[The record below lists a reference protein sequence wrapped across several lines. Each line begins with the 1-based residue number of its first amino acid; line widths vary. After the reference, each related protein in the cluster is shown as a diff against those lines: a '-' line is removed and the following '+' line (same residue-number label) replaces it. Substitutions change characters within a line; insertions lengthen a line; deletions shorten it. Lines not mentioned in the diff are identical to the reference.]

1 MFTTIKKVSPLMS
14 TCIGDLFAC
23 ASQGKAQG
31 TNSTLFVCVML
42 LIVVLPLDLSQ
53 LTFVV
58 FGAITYAALQA
69 LQLRPPPKKPR
80 MVSKTSPSYKSA
92 DKVSA
97 QYQRPVPHR
106 NSGQRPSLQGTSR
119 SPALAAQ
126 PVPKAEVRKPSSQPV
141 SAPIFQGK
149 EWDAEVDELVTQI
162 MPSQEGERVVD
173 TIADFV
179 RQRLRTM
186 IPEVEVIGFASSD
199 VIRGT
204 AFGVAVPEVDIVV
217 NVPPQIL
224 ASRLQGRAPRGDA
237 SSAAADPH
245 KLLKS
250 ALRTCT
256 DRLVATGGFKFRRS
270 AFRGDE
276 PKVTLLVPASF
287 GVSSESIPIDFSVNS
302 TTPLYNMALLSESAK
317 KEALA
322 KPLIL
327 LVKRWAKD
335 RGVCHGAKGHLSPY
349 QWTLL
354 TIYFLQVGSS
364 SESGKGLLP
373 AVEEFKAVSTLM
385 DTERG
390 PRPQDSQ
397 RQLLTIPAAPTAEL
411 ENTSKTV
418 GSLFKNFIKFY
429 HETFQW
435 QKEAI
440 CVRTGK
446 RAPPSLSLPLHIVVN
461 EDTNVSEVAPTIEDP
476 FSPNRNLG
484 AGMTAPTLARLHEEI
499 SRAHRLCSDGASL
512 THLLEPW
519 APPEA
524 ADSGDKDDK

>member
-1 MFTTIKKVSPLMS
+1 MFTTIKKVSDLMS
-14 TCIGDLFAC
+14 TSARDLFAC
-23 ASQGKAQG
+23 ASHGKAQG
-31 TNSTLFVCVML
+31 TNSTLFVCLML

-53 LTFVV
+53 LTFVA

-80 MVSKTSPSYKSA
+80 MVSKAMPSYKVV
-92 DKVSA
+92 DKVPA
-97 QYQRPVPHR
+97 QCQRPVPRR
-106 NSGQRPSLQGTSR
+106 NSGQRANLQGVTR
-119 SPALAAQ
+119 SPACAAH

-162 MPSQEGERVVD
+162 MPSPEGERIVD

-179 RQRLRTM
+179 RQRLRAL

-224 ASRLQGRAPRGDA
+224 ASRLQGRASRGDLA
-237 SSAAADPH
+237 VKAAADSH

-287 GVSSESIPIDFSVNS
+287 GVSNESIPIDFSVNS
-302 TTPLYNMALLSESAK
+302 TTPLYNMALLTESAK

-335 RGVCHGAKGHLSPY
+335 RGVCHGAKGHLAPY

-354 TIYFLQVGSS
+354 TIYFLQVGSH

-373 AVEEFKAVSTLM
+373 AVEEFEAASTLM
-385 DTERG
+385 DTERA
-390 PRPQDSQ
+390 RPQDSQ
-397 RQLLTIPAAPTAEL
+397 RQLLDMPAPT
-411 ENTSKTV
+411 TSEVDTTNKTV
-418 GSLFKNFIKFY
+418 GSLFKNFIMFY

-435 QKEAI
+435 EKEAI

-461 EDTNVSEVAPTIEDP
+461 EDTHVSEVAPTIEDP
-476 FSPNRNLG
+476 FIPNRNLG
-484 AGMTAPTLARLHEEI
+484 AGMTAPSLARLHEEI

-524 ADSGDKDDK
+524 ADSGDKDEN